1 MKKLIF
7 ISFLFIISC
16 SRILTKPLLKKET
29 VYQIAKE
36 HVLIYYKE
44 DVSIKKIG
52 FYRKGRNSNWYM
64 SVYGKDSIYLV
75 DISEEGKVLKSKK
88 SNCKFSNCEYY
99 DR

>member
-1 MKKLIF
+1 MKKLTF
-7 ISFLFIISC
+7 ISLLFIISC

-29 VYQIAKE
+29 IYNIARE
-36 HVLIYYKE
+36 HVLTQYNE
-44 DVSIKKIG
+44 DVSIKRIG

-64 SVYGKDSIYLV
+64 SIYGQDSIYLV

-88 SNCKFSNCEYY
+88 SNCKMSNCEYE